1 MAGSTESHPDKPIS
15 LADAL
20 TVIAG
25 SYEPATGIKTEGLG
39 ASYGRILA
47 ADVLAPI
54 AVPGADN
61 SAVDGYAFRHGDLAS
76 GEVTLRVVGIA
87 AAGHPYQKDITTGEA
102 VRIFTGAVI
111 PPGADTIALQE
122 NVSVTGT
129 SVTIPTG
136 LRLGANRRLAG
147 EDIAAGARIRSA
159 GERLGPAEIGV
170 LASVGIAEVAVRIP
184 LRVAVFSTGDELR
197 DGAGP
202 LSVGQIHDSN
212 RPVLLAML
220 KGLGIAAT
228 DLGILPDRREVI
240 SARLGEAAKSHDA
253 VICSAGMSV
262 GDEDHVKAAVRSLG
276 SLDFWSVAIKPGR
289 PIAVGRIG
297 AVPFFGLP
305 GNPVA
310 MIVTFQTIVRPALL
324 RLAGAQVIHPRRF
337 PVTADFQM
345 KRRPGKREFLRCSL
359 YEGEGHNLL
368 ARRFERGGSGVLSSV
383 ADSEGLLEVPE
394 DIAEIVPGMTLPF
407 IPFSSLGL

>member
-1 MAGSTESHPDKPIS
+1 MAGPSESHPDTPIS

-25 SYEPATGIKTEGLG
+25 SYEPATGVETVGLG
-39 ASYGRILA
+39 AAYGRILA
-47 ADVLAPI
+47 VDLLAPI
-54 AVPGADN
+54 AVPAADN
-61 SAVDGYAFRHGDLAS
+61 SAVDGYAFRHGDLS
-76 GEVTLRVVGIA
+76 GEETTLKVVGIA
-87 AAGHPYQKDITTGEA
+87 AAGRPYGLNVAAGQA

-111 PPGADTIALQE
+111 PAGADTVALQE
-122 NVSVTGT
+122 NVSVAGT
-129 SVTIPTG
+129 SVTIPAG

-147 EDIAAGARIRSA
+147 EDVTAGARIRSA

-170 LASVGIAEVAVRIP
+170 LASVGIGEIPVRMP

-202 LSVGQIHDSN
+202 LTAGQIHDSN
-212 RPVLLAML
+212 RPALLAML
-220 KGLGIAAT
+220 RGLSIAVV
-228 DLGILPDRREVI
+228 DMGILPDRREI
-240 SARLGEAAKSHDA
+240 IAARLGEAAKDHDA

-310 MIVTFQTIVRPALL
+310 MIVTFQMIVRPALL
-324 RLAGAQVIHPRRF
+324 CLTGAQVVHPRRF
-337 PVTADFQM
+337 PVTADFHLA
-345 KRRPGKREFLRCSL
+345 RRPGKREFLRCSL
-359 YEGEGHNLL
+359 HEGEGHNLL

-394 DIAEIVPGMTLPF
+394 DVAEIVPGMTLPF